1 MPNNGAV
8 MKKEFTKK
16 EKRFM
21 FLGDI
26 MFASWETTLIGISAF
41 ILYKVF
47 KGKKNTTD
55 GEIEK

>member
-1 MPNNGAV
+1 MG
-8 MKKEFTKK
+8 
-16 EKRFM
+16 
-21 FLGDI
+21 
-26 MFASWETTLIGISAF
+26 ASWETVFIGITAF